1 MDYKLIFPCHEISS
15 SSLFSFLPPLDW
27 LKFNL
32 SNFPQFTTLYFL
44 KAKLQSSKKYFFY
57 ISSSLMVD
65 LAISTGFKNYVRMM
79 QEFWL
84 LTSVE
89 EMSSWNF
96 SVDKN
101 KGQSIFL
108 KLLFAVLLTRSSV
121 PVLNRKK
128 MCRWPHL
135 NNTRAKSAGL
145 LNILNQ
151 KKSYLLL
158 MVRSHF
164 TRLIFLWQTSPVLN
178 GSHKYE
184 AKSNGMTKKWIERKG
199 TRINSCKIWLLFK
212 WTTPLHRRFIW
223 GLLSL
228 IFHPTQTEKL
238 LFLIVMHSVFIQG
251 QPIWEQIMGCKNFLV
266 CDISNILTKIIA
278 IRKTYHYCISKSDKL
293 GMYCSE
299 SG

>member
-1 MDYKLIFPCHEISS
+1 MFIFTAIAKRISGYIPLDERSKVVIKSKVASNITKSLMDYKLIFPCHEISS

-108 KLLFAVLLTRSSV
+108 KLLFAVLLIRSSV

-135 NNTRAKSAGL
+135 KNTRAKSAGL

-151 KKSYLLL
+151 KK
-158 MVRSHF
+158 V
-164 TRLIFLWQTSPVLN
+164 I
-178 GSHKYE
+178 
-184 AKSNGMTKKWIERKG
+184 
-199 TRINSCKIWLLFK
+199 
-212 WTTPLHRRFIW
+212 
-223 GLLSL
+223 
-228 IFHPTQTEKL
+228 
-238 LFLIVMHSVFIQG
+238 
-251 QPIWEQIMGCKNFLV
+251 
-266 CDISNILTKIIA
+266 
-278 IRKTYHYCISKSDKL
+278 
-293 GMYCSE
+293 
-299 SG
+299 